1 MSGKLVGPEIF
12 RRWQAVINNS
22 RVVQRVSD
30 LRLKRN
36 ILAMN
41 RVSIEEHEEFIII
54 EKEMAQMDLLTNF
67 LLDMNHAEPL
77 DSDSVLIDGPLNPDP
92 KETA

>member
-1 MSGKLVGPEIF
+1 MGDLVPPTMF
-12 RRWQAVINNS
+12 KKWQAVINNS
-22 RVVQRVSD
+22 RVVKRVSD

-41 RVSIEEHEEFIII
+41 RVSVEDHEKFITI
-54 EKEMAQMDLLTNF
+54 EKEMAQMDTLTNF

-77 DSDSVLIDGPLNPDP
+77 ELDSNLNP
-92 KETA
+92 KEIS

>member
-1 MSGKLVGPEIF
+1 MGDLVEPDIF
-12 RRWQAVINNS
+12 LKWQAVINNS
-22 RVVQRVSD
+22 RVVKRVSD

-41 RVSIEEHEEFIII
+41 RVSVEDHEKFITI
-54 EKEMAQMDLLTNF
+54 EKEMAQMDTLTNF

-77 DSDSVLIDGPLNPDP
+77 DLFEP
-92 KETA
+92 